1 MAKGSFPS
9 LVLATWC
16 VNVPLPSEQAHE
28 TLHKDYDLLRTGSS
42 LKRNIIHSQYDD
54 FSLNVLIFIIHEI
67 LVLLLNEIVFMY
79 T

>member
-54 FSLNVLIFIIHEI
+54 FFLKCTDIYNSRNSG
-67 LVLLLNEIVFMY
+67 
-79 T
+79 TTA